1 MVGLVGLCLGFLAEG
16 FTDVLGFKFQK
27 IDHSVGH

>member
-1 MVGLVGLCLGFLAEG
+1 VGLCLGFLAEG
-16 FTDVLGFKFQK
+16 FTDVIGLKFRK